1 MHGQFSL
8 VINYTHFCRRI
19 NLLFWSAFL
28 ISAVKKQISTIS
40 QLRRNGVQFR
50 VGDDNWQN
58 PQLEREHGYKE
69 KEECVCVCVCVCTHT
84 YNYAQT

>member
-8 VINYTHFCRRI
+8 VINYTCFCRRI

-28 ISAVKKQISTIS
+28 ISAVKNPIFAIS

-50 VGDDNWQN
+50 VGDDSRQN
-58 PQLEREHGYKE
+58 PELERVTSGRMY
-69 KEECVCVCVCVCTHT
+69 VYLYICT
-84 YNYAQT
+84 YVSININLVEL